1 MRILGIRFKNLNSL
15 TGEWQ
20 IDLTHP
26 DYSSNGIFAI
36 VGPTGSGKTT
46 ILDALCLALYGMTPR
61 LQRITQ
67 SSNEIMSRQA
77 GDCFAEVTFETQ
89 KGRYRC
95 HWSQHRA
102 RRKPD
107 GELQQARREIAD
119 ADSGVVLESKMSQ
132 VDVCVEKVTG
142 MDFERFT
149 RSMLLAQGGF
159 AAFLQASS
167 DKRAPILEQIT
178 GTEIYS
184 RISTKVHERH
194 RAEHEKLEFLQAE
207 LKGIQIL
214 TEEDEKA
221 LLDGLREKQEQ
232 EIKLSARVDE
242 LRKAL
247 TWLEGIATLEKELGE
262 LDRQR
267 QDMEKRRKDF
277 EPEARKLEKARKA
290 LALEGDYSSVV
301 ALRRQQDDDFQE
313 LNSVTALLPG
323 KEKTCADASA
333 AQKEAEIGLN
343 AARDKEIAEAEIIKK
358 VRECDARLGEKRKQV
373 EEKNRAIEANERQG
387 KEYKKSLEKSAQAL
401 QQSQSNLQ
409 AVSDYLSRHVA
420 DAALPEKLAAIGK
433 EFAAVCDLEAERITT
448 LKAIETAAASKQAA
462 TAACQKMEADHKAI
476 SKEFEKAQGELKQL
490 ADEMNAILNG
500 REISAW
506 RSDTDGFK
514 ERERSLIRIGEII
527 ERADKADTALVDFA
541 KNRET
546 LKAANVEIFKN
557 IQSVVEQKSKIEN
570 NIENMEMQVTLL
582 SRIRDLEEDR
592 KRLEDGSPCPLCGA
606 TDHPYARGNVPE
618 LNQAEASLKAAKAED
633 KKLSEKL
640 RKLETD
646 QAETGAKVRHIEK
659 DIIEK
664 KTALDADEK
673 ECMGTLTMLGIEA
686 TRKDR
691 TAKVR
696 GALADIRAKIS
707 EATGIVTAAE
717 EKSKKEKT
725 AQAALEKTRQK
736 FENIGRTLQEV
747 RYKLETAGLEH
758 GRLTKEYDA
767 LIVNAEKALDAV
779 RQDIEPFGITQ
790 IALSELND
798 ILKDLTARKNEWQ
811 AKQEER
817 IACEKRMTDLKA
829 GIDRDTAL
837 LGNLEKDLATRRQER
852 EALIKEYKIL
862 SVSRRELFGDKNPDQ
877 EEKRLA
883 DVVKRAGDV
892 FEKDREISVR
902 LEKEIGILKVKA
914 ETLNGTITART
925 KELSQSEQRLNERI
939 KKAGFTDETD
949 FRLSCLD
956 EKEREKL
963 ATREESLIREKV
975 ALDTRLKDRKETLV
989 SEKGKALIEL
999 SDGAA
1004 EALKKNIAASDS
1016 DLKQVRQD
1024 IGAMTQSL
1032 SENKRQRER
1041 QQERVKRI
1049 DAQKKECARWSDL
1062 HELIGSADGKKFRNF
1077 AQSLTFDM
1085 MTKHANRQ
1093 LRKMTDRYLL
1103 IRDSSQPLELNVID
1117 NYQAGEIRS
1126 TKNLSG
1132 GESFIVSLALAL
1144 GLSHMA
1150 SRNVRVDSLFLDE
1163 GFGTLDEDALET
1175 ALETLAGLQQDGK
1188 LIGVISH
1195 VPAFKERI
1203 ATQIQVI
1210 PETGGR
1216 SILCGPGCQKI

>member
-1 MRILGIRFKNLNSL
+1 
-15 TGEWQ
+15 
-20 IDLTHP
+20 
-26 DYSSNGIFAI
+26 
-36 VGPTGSGKTT
+36 
-46 ILDALCLALYGMTPR
+46 
-61 LQRITQ
+61 
-67 SSNEIMSRQA
+67 
-77 GDCFAEVTFETQ
+77 
-89 KGRYRC
+89 
-95 HWSQHRA
+95 
-102 RRKPD
+102 
-107 GELQQARREIAD
+107 
-119 ADSGVVLESKMSQ
+119 
-132 VDVCVEKVTG
+132 
-142 MDFERFT
+142 
-149 RSMLLAQGGF
+149 
-159 AAFLQASS
+159 
-167 DKRAPILEQIT
+167 
-178 GTEIYS
+178 
-184 RISTKVHERH
+184 
-194 RAEHEKLEFLQAE
+194 
-207 LKGIQIL
+207 
-214 TEEDEKA
+214 
-221 LLDGLREKQEQ
+221 
-232 EIKLSARVDE
+232 
-242 LRKAL
+242 
-247 TWLEGIATLEKELGE
+247 
-262 LDRQR
+262 
-267 QDMEKRRKDF
+267 
-277 EPEARKLEKARKA
+277 
-290 LALEGDYSSVV
+290 
-301 ALRRQQDDDFQE
+301 
-313 LNSVTALLPG
+313 
-323 KEKTCADASA
+323 
-333 AQKEAEIGLN
+333 
-343 AARDKEIAEAEIIKK
+343 
-358 VRECDARLGEKRKQV
+358 
-373 EEKNRAIEANERQG
+373 
-387 KEYKKSLEKSAQAL
+387 
-401 QQSQSNLQ
+401 
-409 AVSDYLSRHVA
+409 
-420 DAALPEKLAAIGK
+420 
-433 EFAAVCDLEAERITT
+433 
-448 LKAIETAAASKQAA
+448 
-462 TAACQKMEADHKAI
+462 
-476 SKEFEKAQGELKQL
+476 
-490 ADEMNAILNG
+490 
-500 REISAW
+500 
-506 RSDTDGFK
+506 
-514 ERERSLIRIGEII
+514 
-527 ERADKADTALVDFA
+527 
-541 KNRET
+541 
-546 LKAANVEIFKN
+546 
-557 IQSVVEQKSKIEN
+557 
-570 NIENMEMQVTLL
+570 
-582 SRIRDLEEDR
+582 
-592 KRLEDGSPCPLCGA
+592 
-606 TDHPYARGNVPE
+606 
-618 LNQAEASLKAAKAED
+618 
-633 KKLSEKL
+633 
-640 RKLETD
+640 
-646 QAETGAKVRHIEK
+646 
-659 DIIEK
+659 
-664 KTALDADEK
+664 
-673 ECMGTLTMLGIEA
+673 
-686 TRKDR
+686 
-691 TAKVR
+691 
-696 GALADIRAKIS
+696 
-707 EATGIVTAAE
+707 
-717 EKSKKEKT
+717 
-725 AQAALEKTRQK
+725 
-736 FENIGRTLQEV
+736 
-747 RYKLETAGLEH
+747 
-758 GRLTKEYDA
+758 
-767 LIVNAEKALDAV
+767 
-779 RQDIEPFGITQ
+779 
-790 IALSELND
+790 
-798 ILKDLTARKNEWQ
+798 
-811 AKQEER
+811 
-817 IACEKRMTDLKA
+817 
-829 GIDRDTAL
+829 
-837 LGNLEKDLATRRQER
+837 
-852 EALIKEYKIL
+852 L